1 MTMTFEEL
9 DRMWHDIREEIAAEE
24 AGLTPE
30 EWAARQNE
38 LAEKYAEKYG
48 LKTGPS
54 SETVER

>member
-1 MTMTFEEL
+1 MTFEEL
-9 DRMWHDIREEIAAEE
+9 DKMWHDIREEIAAEE

-38 LAEKYAEKYG
+38 LVEKYAEKYG

-54 SETVER
+54 PETVEK